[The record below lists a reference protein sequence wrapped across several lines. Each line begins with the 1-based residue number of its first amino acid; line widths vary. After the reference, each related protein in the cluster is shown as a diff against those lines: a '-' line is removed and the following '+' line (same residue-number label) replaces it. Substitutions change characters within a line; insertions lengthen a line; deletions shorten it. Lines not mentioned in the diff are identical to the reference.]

1 MVEQEEKKKQNNKHM
16 YVQQEEEEVKDG
28 NIPGAE
34 RWEVE
39 SRNVFRRWYEGLNN
53 FYCLV
58 LPEVLH

>member
-1 MVEQEEKKKQNNKHM
+1 M